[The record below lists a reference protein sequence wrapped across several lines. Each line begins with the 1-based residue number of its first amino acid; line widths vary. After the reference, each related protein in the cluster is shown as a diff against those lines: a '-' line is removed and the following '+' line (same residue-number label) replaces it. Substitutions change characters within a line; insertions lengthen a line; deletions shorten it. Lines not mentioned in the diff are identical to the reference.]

1 MINKKHITLFTLCA
15 FTVASLFTNVQAAEK
30 TELSEGMYNWFL
42 VQAYNSACS
51 LNGGKEGLWDNEIE
65 GKAAEEWI
73 EDTAI
78 LYGKEYLAGIK
89 NGFFICRKPE
99 NRAKKI
105 RFEWKRLGTYFVIEW
120 ELFINVFRRFLE
132 RA

>member
-1 MINKKHITLFTLCA
+1 MHREFSAIFCYIGEDKMINKKHITLFTLCA

-78 LYGKEYLAGIK
+78 LYGKNIWHL
-89 NGFFICRKPE
+89 N
-99 NRAKKI
+99 
-105 RFEWKRLGTYFVIEW
+105 
-120 ELFINVFRRFLE
+120 
-132 RA
+132 

>member
-51 LNGGKEGLWDNEIE
+51 LNGGKE
-65 GKAAEEWI
+65 
-73 EDTAI
+73 
-78 LYGKEYLAGIK
+78 
-89 NGFFICRKPE
+89 
-99 NRAKKI
+99 
-105 RFEWKRLGTYFVIEW
+105 
-120 ELFINVFRRFLE
+120 
-132 RA
+132 

>member
-78 LYGKEYLAGIK
+78 LYGKEYLASELKFDEEELTIEDSSLETMESTK
-89 NGFFICRKPE
+89 ERYWNE
-99 NRAKKI
+99 
-105 RFEWKRLGTYFVIEW
+105 LGYEDTMKTMV
-120 ELFINVFRRFLE
+120 
-132 RA
+132 